1 MKQDNIVLNKSYQFS
16 LRAVKLYKYLCE
28 EKKEYVLSKQVL
40 RSATS
45 IGANTEEAV
54 GAQSKADF
62 IFKIQV
68 AFKECRETHY
78 WLRLLMDSEYLDKKL
93 GKSLLGD
100 CEELLKLLNAIL
112 KTAKSNKQKA
122 VS

>member
-1 MKQDNIVLNKSYQFS
+1 M
-16 LRAVKLYKYLCE
+16 
-28 EKKEYVLSKQVL
+28 L

-54 GAQSKADF
+54 GAQTKADF
-62 IFKIQV
+62 IYKFQV

-93 GKSLLGD
+93 GNSLLGD

-112 KTAKSNKQKA
+112 KTAKSNKNRG
-122 VS
+122 SS